1 MGRRGHLARVGEPL
15 QPRPKVRLDG
25 AEELGERK
33 RAEEQV
39 GDPPDGHRQPGLV
52 ERELEQRARRDDR
65 KGRPVLP
72 QVSQRLDRLRN
83 RLDLI
88 QKQQRPR
95 TVDGPSGQNRELLA
109 DPIRVQRGEHPLQPA
124 VPLQVDF
131 AQG

>member
-1 MGRRGHLARVGEPL
+1 MGRRGQLARVGEPL
-15 QPRPKVRLDG
+15 QPCPKVRLDG
-25 AEELGERK
+25 AEELRKRK

-52 ERELEQRARRDDR
+52 ERELEQRARRDDG

-72 QVSQRLDRLRN
+72 QVSQRLNRLGN
-83 RLDLI
+83 RLDLVEEE
-88 QKQQRPR
+88 QRPR
-95 TVDGPSGQNRELLA
+95 CIDGPSGQNRELLA
-109 DPIRVQRGEHPLQPA
+109 AAVGVQRGEHPLQPA